1 MEAQL
6 IVLVVS
12 FLILLVMDVP
22 VAVCLGLSAF
32 LTLASVSEMPASYV
46 VAQKMSTGVASFNLL
61 AIPFFILAGI
71 LMGEGGMARRLMDFA
86 GAIVGRAPSGLA
98 YVCTITCMLFG
109 AISGSATAAVSSVG
123 GTILPEME
131 RKGYD
136 RRFSVAL
143 TTVSATTG
151 LVIPPSNIMIVYAVV
166 AGNVSV
172 AAMFVAGVV
181 PGVLLGLAIMLVTW
195 LVRASGVATD
205 AAGENESTDG
215 AERGQALWMGLRALP
230 SLALVVIVLA
240 GIMGGVFSPTEAA
253 AVAVLYA
260 FFLAVIV
267 YREVAWSSLPRICLQ
282 TGLTTSVVFLL
293 IGASQAT
300 SWALSYENIPQ
311 QVSESLLALSN
322 NWIVLLLLINVLLL
336 IVGTFMDMTPAVL
349 IFTPIF
355 LPVVTAIGIHPVHF
369 GILMIV
375 NLCIGLCTPPV
386 GTCLFVGCGIGKTT
400 IAELVRP
407 LLPLL
412 IAMVGALLLITF
424 LPELS
429 LWLPRATGLVD

>member
-1 MEAQL
+1 
-6 IVLVVS
+6 
-12 FLILLVMDVP
+12 MDVP

-181 PGVLLGLAIMLVTW
+181 PGVLLGLSIMLVTW
-195 LVRASGVATD
+195 LVGASGVATD
-205 AAGENESTDG
+205 AAGGNESTDG

>member
-1 MEAQL
+1 
-6 IVLVVS
+6 
-12 FLILLVMDVP
+12 MDVP